1 MVNFPNQEEK
11 NYAAHAPTSPSHTV
25 GNKGPSTFS
34 LHNKKIQKRLCILFW
49 ISQVI
54 ILSTNRVQNL
64 LQSPVLQAFV
74 LVGSLNCFGFRI
86 NIGSR
91 KNIWPRNNVHSRK
104 NIGSRRK
111 VRFPKNIWS
120 RKNFKS
126 RKILG
131 SGQILGL
138 VWFGL
143 VRSGFVWSGLA
154 LSGLVWSPL
163 V

>member
-34 LHNKKIQKRLCILFW
+34 LHNKKIQKHICILFW
-49 ISQVI
+49 VSQVFL
-54 ILSTNRVQNL
+54 LSTNRLQNL

-74 LVGSLNCFGFRI
+74 LVGSLNNFGSRI
-86 NIGSR
+86 NIGSG
-91 KNIWPRNNVHSRK
+91 KNIGPRNNVRSRK
-104 NIGSRRK
+104 NIGSRRM
-111 VRFPKNIWS
+111 VRFLKNIGS

-131 SGQILGL
+131 SGKCLVL

-154 LSGLVWSPL
+154 LSGLVWSCL